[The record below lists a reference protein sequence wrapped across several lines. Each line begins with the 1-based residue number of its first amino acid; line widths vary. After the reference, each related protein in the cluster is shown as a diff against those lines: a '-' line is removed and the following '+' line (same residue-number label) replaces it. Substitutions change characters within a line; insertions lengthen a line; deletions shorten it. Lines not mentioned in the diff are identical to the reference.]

1 MEIDSEKLLER
12 VRLPWGFDGWQGRG
26 HVEEQINQFCVRS
39 NSANAVPN
47 AFFPRLSNN
56 PRR

>member
-1 MEIDSEKLLER
+1 MDIDSEKLLVR
-12 VRLPWGFDGWQGRG
+12 VRLPYGFDGRHGSG

-39 NSANAVPN
+39 NSANPGPN
-47 AFFPRLSNN
+47 AFSPRLLNN